1 MILYNQLTGLP
12 YIKNGRPMLANAPP
26 PTGVDWFVDQS
37 VSLSGDGTSAATAF
51 KTFPEAKAAMS
62 AGDTIYIEGGVYP
75 PMNMSGMSGTSS
87 KRTVVKGNPSNKFI
101 VSGGTTLTGIT
112 SCTSSDSAVVGSNW
126 ANMKKATVNINT
138 LPNSDVKAANL
149 CENGV
154 QMPLAT
160 DRADMSD
167 TFFIGQPTSF
177 HIADQTYVVGGNIEG
192 FRKVSVTNLYTQA
205 QIERARVYYVYNNNR
220 LGDSAVAS
228 FNTST
233 GKITL
238 TDTSQPYETSAL
250 KDNFALV
257 NILPNMKQGE
267 HGYVDNGDGTA
278 TFYFWPSV
286 VGSTIQY
293 STSAIGINLSGVDHV
308 EVSNFEVRQFATTS
322 NAEAPILIDN
332 NAVFG
337 TPNHKNI
344 ILHDGEVHDCLQ
356 ANLGYAMTYVKDTDD
371 VEIYN
376 VDYTRAQGFFGIF
389 AHGNA
394 HGSTNPA
401 NMTHGNGL
409 YIHNCTFD
417 YISSAPVRLYTQKN
431 AVVSHCKFTNTSK
444 QTHGN
449 TTNAYQ
455 WCHNVLFFGINGHN
469 ADGFATWQKS
479 AGISW
484 VCCAFSASRAI
495 SGGSRA
501 LFRQPSSSATSPG
514 IALGY
519 NGAYILQN
527 RLVPNELDPTANNS
541 IRVSNGSDTSDV
553 QYVANCIIH
562 GEGAE
567 SMSAV
572 SYWDYNYTT
581 LGTVTGANSTA
592 STKEAT
598 YVSPLTLDFT
608 VKASA
613 PLRSFTAKD
622 VSSYINTLRGLYPKL
637 EADGGFDKD
646 MNGAPI
652 NWSVPFV
659 GPTVDLDAV
668 I

>member
-1 MILYNQLTGLP
+1 
-12 YIKNGRPMLANAPP
+12 MLANPPP

-37 VSLSGDGTSAATAF
+37 VAASGDGTSAATAF
-51 KTFPEAKAAMS
+51 KTFDEAKAAMS
-62 AGDTIYIEGGVYP
+62 AGDVIYVEGGVYP
-75 PMNMSGMSGTSS
+75 PMIMSGMSGTVGN
-87 KRTVVKGNPSNKFI
+87 RTVVKGNPANRFI
-101 VSGGTTLTGIT
+101 VSGGTALTGLIP
-112 SCTSSDSAVVGSNW
+112 CTSSDSAVVGSNW

-138 LPNSDVKAANL
+138 LPNSDVRAANL

-160 DRADMSD
+160 DRANMAD

-177 HIADQTYVVGGNIEG
+177 HTADQTYVVGGNVEG
-192 FRKVSVTNLYTQA
+192 FRKTSVTNAYTKA

-228 FNTST
+228 FDTAT

-250 KDNFALV
+250 KDNFALI

-278 TFYFWPSV
+278 TFYVWPANA
-286 VGSTIQY
+286 GSTIEY
-293 STSAIGINLSGVDHV
+293 STNATGIDLSGVEHL
-308 EVSNFEVRQFATTS
+308 ELQNFEVRQFATTS

-337 TPNHKNI
+337 TANKKD
-344 ILHDGEVHDCLQ
+344 ILIHHGTVHDCLQ
-356 ANLGYAMTYVKDTDD
+356 ADLGYAMVYAKDIDD
-371 VEIYN
+371 LEVHD
-376 VDYTRAQGFFGIF
+376 VTFTRAQGFFGIF
-389 AHGNA
+389 AHGSA

-401 NMTHGNGL
+401 NMTHGRGL
-409 YIHNCTFD
+409 YIHDCNFD
-417 YISSAPVRLYTQKN
+417 FISSAPVRLYTQRD
-431 AVVSHCKFTNTSK
+431 AIVAHCKLTNTSK

-449 TTNAYQ
+449 TMNAYQ
-455 WCHNVLFFGINGHN
+455 WCHNVLFFGINGHD

-519 NGAYILQN
+519 DGAYILQN

-541 IRVSNGSDTSDV
+541 IRVSNGNDTSDV

-581 LGTVTGANSTA
+581 LGTVTGANSVA

-598 YVSPLTLDFT
+598 YVDPLALDFT
-608 VKASA
+608 VKAGA
-613 PLRSFTAKD
+613 PLRTITAKD
-622 VSSYINTLRGLYPKL
+622 VSAYINTLRGLYPKL
-637 EADGGFDKD
+637 EADGGFDRD
-646 MNGAPI
+646 MNGAAI
-652 NWSVPFV
+652 DWTTPFI